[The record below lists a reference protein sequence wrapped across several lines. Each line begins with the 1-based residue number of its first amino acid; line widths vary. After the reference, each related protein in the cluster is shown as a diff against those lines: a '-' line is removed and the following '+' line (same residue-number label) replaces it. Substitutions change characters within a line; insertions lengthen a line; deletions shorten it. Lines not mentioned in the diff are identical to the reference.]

1 MRRQKELAF
10 LKAMST
16 RPLSS
21 VILREL
27 KLAMSRRKKKPAVLA
42 GSRGTTSGGGAR
54 APQRSSGQLAGKR
67 KANELASLSDSSEPA
82 NRRPAPGAGSAS
94 STFTGE

>member
-1 MRRQKELAF
+1 MLRQEELAF

-16 RPLSS
+16 LQLSP

-27 KLAMSRRKKKPAVLA
+27 KLAVSRQKKKPAVLT

-54 APQRSSGQLAGKR
+54 APQ
-67 KANELASLSDSSEPA
+67 
-82 NRRPAPGAGSAS
+82 
-94 STFTGE
+94 

>member
-1 MRRQKELAF
+1 MLRQEELAF

-16 RPLSS
+16 LQLSP

-42 GSRGTTSGGGAR
+42 GSRGTRSGGGAR
-54 APQRSSGQLAGKR
+54 APSDHLVSSW
-67 KANELASLSDSSEPA
+67 ASAKPTS
-82 NRRPAPGAGSAS
+82 
-94 STFTGE
+94 